1 MLGGVATLAMIAS
14 ASAQTFKIGATLSL
28 TGPAASIGIPIK
40 KVFEILP
47 KELNGV
53 PVSWTILDDGS
64 DTTAARRNAEKLA
77 AEGVDLIVGGNTT
90 PTALATVEIAGR
102 SKTPTLAIAPSPV
115 IIDPIDAARE
125 WVFKVPQGE
134 RELADATLRAMSKA
148 GVKSFGFIG
157 FNDAFGEGW
166 LKEFALLAP
175 TYKIKT
181 TTVEK
186 FARTDTSVEAQTL
199 KVMASAPEAV
209 FVGATSTP
217 AALPVRAL
225 RDRGFK
231 GPIYATSGTVNADFI
246 RVGGKAAEGV
256 LVAGS
261 PGAVAQALPSSN
273 PSKNAA
279 MALTELYQNAYKGEL
294 VSLFAGNAY
303 DVWLLVESATKS
315 VGTNAKPG
323 SLEYRSALRD
333 ALEGTTRLA
342 TTNGVVNMSKTN
354 HGFFSADSALMLKVS
369 NGAWAL
375 AN

>member
-1 MLGGVATLAMIAS
+1 MGFKSVMLGGVATLAMIAS

-148 GVKSFGFIG
+148 GVKSFGFEKVG
-157 FNDAFGEGW
+157 SRNSRFW
-166 LKEFALLAP
+166 RRP
-175 TYKIKT
+175 TRSRRRRSRNLR
-181 TTVEK
+181 
-186 FARTDTSVEAQTL
+186 ART
-199 KVMASAPEAV
+199 
-209 FVGATSTP
+209 
-217 AALPVRAL
+217 L
-225 RDRGFK
+225 RSR
-231 GPIYATSGTVNADFI
+231 
-246 RVGGKAAEGV
+246 R
-256 LVAGS
+256 
-261 PGAVAQALPSSN
+261 
-273 PSKNAA
+273 
-279 MALTELYQNAYKGEL
+279 
-294 VSLFAGNAY
+294 
-303 DVWLLVESATKS
+303 
-315 VGTNAKPG
+315 
-323 SLEYRSALRD
+323 RR
-333 ALEGTTRLA
+333 
-342 TTNGVVNMSKTN
+342 
-354 HGFFSADSALMLKVS
+354 
-369 NGAWAL
+369 
-375 AN
+375 